1 MNKPRAKMPPSQR
14 AKQFAPFDAVVGLR
28 KALYEKER
36 IRVPRKLLSD
46 DMIDE
51 INDTL
56 KILKPH
62 DMVTLIHYDNVE
74 QKYIQTSGEI
84 KKINPKAHTIT
95 LANQEIQFENIYKIS
110 KPL

>member
-1 MNKPRAKMPPSQR
+1 MNKLRPKMPPSQR

-46 DMIDE
+46 DMIEE
-51 INDTL
+51 INATL

-62 DMVTLIHYDNVE
+62 DVITVIHYNNVE
-74 QKYIQTSGEI
+74 QKYIQTTEKI
-84 KKINPKAHTIT
+84 KKLNPKTHTIT
-95 LANQEIQFENIYKIS
+95 LEKHEIQFENIYKIS

>member
-1 MNKPRAKMPPSQR
+1 MNKQRAKMPPSQR

-36 IRVPRKLLSD
+36 LREPRKTLSEE
-46 DMIDE
+46 MMEE
-51 INDTL
+51 INNTL

-62 DMVTLIHYDNVE
+62 DTVTVIHYKNTD
-74 QKYIQTSGEI
+74 QKYIKTTG
-84 KKINPKAHTIT
+84 KVLKVDPNAHSLIFDK
-95 LANQEIQFENIYKIS
+95 LQIQFENIYKIT